1 MYSYYVSPSP
11 HIVLSLVIMSDSNEG
26 DSKEGRGKK
35 RKRKKK
41 EDDGMAELD
50 ELLGAEDKKDKKER
64 KEKNKKK
71 KKKKSKDPDSPPA
84 HPQDDQE
91 GDGTMEVSLWRLR
104 THGANLCS
112 DGWTNTP
119 SNRGGSFEIKC

>member
-1 MYSYYVSPSP
+1 
-11 HIVLSLVIMSDSNEG
+11 
-26 DSKEGRGKK
+26 
-35 RKRKKK
+35 
-41 EDDGMAELD
+41 MAELD

-91 GDGTMEVSLWRLR
+91 GDGTMEE
-104 THGANLCS
+104 S
-112 DGWTNTP
+112 DFV
-119 SNRGGSFEIKC
+119 GGSDQDLNDSDYVAEPKEKKARKSAPASTSKGGEKKSPDQQTAEEIVEKYGLVNVELEYEEEDFK